1 MSSSPDTNRPPR
13 LTPSLAL
20 LCLALV
26 AAFIF
31 SAAFETAPQRPS
43 NPMCGTVADSK
54 DPAAIKEDP
63 TDAHAGHGGGDDAG
77 TQTQDQ
83 APEETGPQYFGGG
96 LWSEKLGLSAL
107 SEVVASVKATDGRVV
122 AQSVS
127 WNDGQLV
134 VLDRSPIDLRFDRD
148 SKPAMVLVSVDHH
161 GPDPTPEFATA
172 VQKHIDGIED
182 ATQIVAIAPLPG
194 PDQRPDSEFPYD
206 WTFLMIKDNVDIVD
220 WTLIEPQPDLP
231 GFPKSGYLRA
241 WLGKPSGSGADL
253 SSKTAYELMTDVNVA
268 NDPSVKGV
276 LYFELIRRGPYE
288 VIPALGKALIKDT
301 ASPESTAP
309 SDQGLSV
316 ALLVHRLLGVH
327 ADQRISLAMQSEDPR
342 LRRAAARAIGE
353 LTDATR
359 DPIGRL
365 TRLAEDKDM
374 AVRREALSA
383 CYRIGGRRAAG
394 VAQLVEAYEMSD
406 AMRATYEAIM
416 PTLLVAGE
424 PIQPDSRAARL
435 RRMPIDELLSE
446 ERDPLVCK
454 VLLEREDLPDSRV
467 KPIVNQLG
475 ELSDQ
480 PPLGA
485 LIDLLADMNP
495 QVLSQRE
502 PLLQTLATWEADQ
515 REQMTARL
523 MELTAFGKPL
533 PLRHAAGAALIGA
546 LPRQRAL
553 NLAIP
558 PEVRFP
564 ALARVDDDA
573 KLRSWAD
580 TVLTFAFAD
589 DNDAADRVHAIDAIK
604 HLPADSIDA
613 QNVDRLLG
621 MARTAENV
629 PMRFAAIRAINALPD
644 ALQPDDMADLA
655 LTRLTLRA
663 VPGEV
668 RYDKATLTATAGRPV
683 EITLVNP
690 DTMPHNLV
698 ITRPGQGQA
707 IGMQVTNMPPNESA
721 AIDYVPQS
729 ADILHH
735 TVMVPAGASDTLRFI
750 APAKPGSYDYVCTFP
765 GHFTT
770 MYGTLQVVAPQ

>member
-20 LCLALV
+20 LCIALV
-26 AAFIF
+26 AAFLF

-43 NPMCGTVADSK
+43 NPMCGTVAERK
-54 DPAAIKEDP
+54 DPAASEKGATDTHSKHGEEDA
-63 TDAHAGHGGGDDAG
+63 D
-77 TQTQDQ
+77 TQTQET
-83 APEETGPQYFGGG
+83 AVEEAGPQYFGGG
-96 LWSEKLGLSAL
+96 LWSDKLGLSAL
-107 SEVVASVKATDGRVV
+107 SEVAALAKATDGRVV

-127 WNDGQLV
+127 WNDGKLV

-148 SKPAMVLVSVDHH
+148 SKPALVIVSVDHA
-161 GPDPTPEFATA
+161 GPDPAPEFATA

-182 ATQIVAIAPLPG
+182 AKQIVAVAPLPG

-231 GFPKSGYLRA
+231 GFPRSGYLKA
-241 WLGKPSGSGADL
+241 WLDTPTTPAAEL
-253 SSKTAYELMTDVNVA
+253 SSKTAHELLTDVNIA
-268 NDPSVKGV
+268 DDPAAKASV
-276 LYFELIRRGPYE
+276 YFELIRRGPYK
-288 VIPALGKALIKDT
+288 VIPALDKALIENT
-301 ASPESTAP
+301 ASSQSTAP
-309 SDQGLSV
+309 ADKDLAV

-327 ADQRISLAMQSEDPR
+327 ADTRIRLAMQSEDPR
-342 LRRAAARAIGE
+342 LRRAAARAIAE
-353 LTDATR
+353 LTDATD

-365 TRLAEDKDM
+365 TLLAEDKDM

-406 AMRATYEAIM
+406 AMRAAYEAIM
-416 PTLLVAGE
+416 PTLLAAGE

-446 ERDPLVCK
+446 ERDALVCK
-454 VLLEREDLPDSRV
+454 VLLEREDLPDSRI
-467 KPIVNQLG
+467 KPIVNELG

-495 QVLSQRE
+495 QVLGQRE
-502 PLLQTLATWEADQ
+502 PLLQTLAAWEADQ

-546 LPRQRAL
+546 LPKQRAL

-573 KLRSWAD
+573 RLREWAD
-580 TVLTFAFAD
+580 TVLAFAFAD
-589 DNDAADRVHAIDAIK
+589 DKNAADRVHAIDAIK
-604 HLPADSIDA
+604 HLPADSISA
-613 QNVDRLLG
+613 PNVDRLLG
-621 MARTAENV
+621 MARTSENV

-644 ALQPDDMADLA
+644 SLKPDDMADLA

-668 RYDKATLTATAGRPV
+668 RYDKATLTVTAGRPV
-683 EITLVNP
+683 EITMVNP

-698 ITRPGQGQA
+698 ITRPGQAQA
-707 IGMQVTNMPPNESA
+707 IGMRVTNMPPNESA
-721 AIDYVPQS
+721 AINYVPQS

-735 TVMVPAGASDTLRFI
+735 TIMVPPGTSDTLRFI

-770 MYGTLQVVAPQ
+770 MYGTLEVLAP